1 MRIGSTN
8 SNSNPYSPPFSPKTL
23 NSLQSRILLGYQK
36 VLFWCIVRKQL
47 NFVIGE
53 NQRTKAM
60 SDANRR
66 HVTLR
71 APLSFFFRAMPFSLM
86 KPWPKFLLVAIVCG
100 FVGYVTVFVAPR
112 RDMIAQRGNSSRAL
126 HLAQDIREEDR
137 NFLDD
142 LVQKQN
148 QDDHHDGNPLSATD
162 QNIGKAGTIV
172 SSPKPVP
179 RAELVI
185 NTEIVRRGEMVVH
198 SGQPNLSVRP
208 SQLSRQQIISQKP

>member
-1 MRIGSTN
+1 
-8 SNSNPYSPPFSPKTL
+8 
-23 NSLQSRILLGYQK
+23 
-36 VLFWCIVRKQL
+36 
-47 NFVIGE
+47 
-53 NQRTKAM
+53 M
-60 SDANRR
+60 SDASRK
-66 HVTLR
+66 HVTL
-71 APLSFFFRAMPFSLM
+71 PPLLSFFLRAMPFPLM
-86 KPWPKFLLVAIVCG
+86 KPWRKFLLVAAVCG

-112 RDMIAQRGNSSRAL
+112 RDMITQRGNSSRAFN
-126 HLAQDIREEDR
+126 LAQDIREEDS

-148 QDDHHDGNPLSATD
+148 QDDHHDGNPLSAPD

-185 NTEIVRRGEMVVH
+185 NTEIIRRGELVVH

-208 SQLSRQQIISQKP
+208 SHLSQQQTISQKP